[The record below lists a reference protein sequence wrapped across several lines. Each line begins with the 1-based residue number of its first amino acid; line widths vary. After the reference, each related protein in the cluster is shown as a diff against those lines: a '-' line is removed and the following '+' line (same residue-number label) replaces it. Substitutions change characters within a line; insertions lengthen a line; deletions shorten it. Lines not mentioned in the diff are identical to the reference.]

1 MNPAARN
8 GAAGGRDGRFEGLM
22 KFEVARARE
31 YYTRAKALYEY
42 LDAPGKP
49 ILETMLRIY
58 GGLLDE
64 IERRRYDVFSQRVEL
79 SRWRKICL
87 TARTLARH
95 KLHAFFHGS

>member
-1 MNPAARN
+1 ASSPAA
-8 GAAGGRDGRFEGLM
+8 GPGPGGGGLEGLM
-22 KFEVARARE
+22 RSDVAGARE
-31 YYTRAKALYEY
+31 FSPGAKPFSDY
-42 LDAPGKP
+42 LARPGKP

-64 IERRRYDVFSQRVEL
+64 IERRRYDVFSRRVEL

-87 TARTLARH
+87 TASTLARH